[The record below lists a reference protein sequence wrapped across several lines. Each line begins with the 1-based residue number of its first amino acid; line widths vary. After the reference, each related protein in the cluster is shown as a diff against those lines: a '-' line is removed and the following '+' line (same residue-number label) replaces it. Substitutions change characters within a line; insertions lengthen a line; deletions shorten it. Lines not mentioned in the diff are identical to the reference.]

1 VVGTHVLVIYDITPD
16 EIRYKIASICKDFGL
31 IRIQKSAFLGIL
43 TGERRKEMRVR
54 MERVMK
60 GVKGNIQIFQI
71 PEPYV
76 ALREVIGEV
85 EEYGEEELVF

>member
-1 VVGTHVLVIYDITPD
+1 MMHVLVIYDITPD
-16 EIRYKIASICKDFGL
+16 EVRYKVASICRDFGL
-31 IRIQKSAFLGIL
+31 VRIQKSAFLGVL
-43 TGERRKEMRVR
+43 SGERRKEMRAR
-54 MERVMK
+54 MERVMR

-76 ALREVIGEV
+76 SLREIIGEV